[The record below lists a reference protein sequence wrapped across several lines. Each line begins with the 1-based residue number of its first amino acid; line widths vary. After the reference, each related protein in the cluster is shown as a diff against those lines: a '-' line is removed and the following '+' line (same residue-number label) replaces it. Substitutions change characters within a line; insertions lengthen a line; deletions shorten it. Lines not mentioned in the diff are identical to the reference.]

1 MTEPGLGPRRPTMST
16 PECHTRCVVL
26 MPRTGGGSDSHDAGL
41 RSLLAG
47 RGWSGSQSNDPI
59 EAFAEL
65 CLAGRVLSS
74 SDAWGSPGSVD
85 PPDRGGA
92 GEVLCLVVVEP
103 ARWRD
108 LRQLVSAAARYVP
121 NAGLYCYEGG
131 VLGQLESGERAPQ
144 AGHGG
149 GRPPA
154 ASGDSRPSEA
164 GEHVP
169 QGAGE
174 PAARKGSDPV
184 EPARISREEIEMLLN
199 GDHRDG
205 GS

>member
-1 MTEPGLGPRRPTMST
+1 MAEPGLGPRRPMMST
-16 PECHTRCVVL
+16 PQCSTRCVVL
-26 MPRTGGGSDSHDAGL
+26 MPRTGEGSDSYEAGL

-74 SDAWGSPGSVD
+74 SDGWGSPGSGD
-85 PPDRGGA
+85 PPHRGGA
-92 GEVLCLVVVEP
+92 GDALCLVVVEP
-103 ARWRD
+103 ARWQN

-131 VLGQLESGERAPQ
+131 VLGPLETGGRVPS
-144 AGHGG
+144 AGNGG

-154 ASGDSRPSEA
+154 ASGVSRPSEA
-164 GEHVP
+164 GGHAP
-169 QGAGE
+169 QGTGE
-174 PAARKGSDPV
+174 PAARKGSGPG
-184 EPARISREEIEMLLN
+184 EPPRISREEIEMLLN
-199 GDHRDG
+199 GDHPDG